1 MCRRVN
7 RAAALYCRSKKH
19 FITGVALM
27 VTATGVAHAAN
38 TVDSRFTNTI
48 VTGDGNSVTGNRDTH
63 FSGATSANDQVI
75 VGNHNTLNNT
85 MSSEII
91 GNYNTVTNSDIAV
104 KGESNTVSNA
114 YGQLVG
120 DSNKIDAANGT
131 TTVIGSSNNVT
142 GQSNTAVG
150 NGHTMTGRGSVAIG
164 EATTTTA
171 SNSVTLGTGSS
182 NNRDNTVSV
191 GAAGAER
198 QITNVAGGSARTDA
212 SNLGQVQDGDAATL
226 AAAKGYTD
234 TQVSAEAQKR
244 ADEDNRVLSTATNH
258 TNQAVAN
265 EAQTRGQ
272 EDARVLGEA
281 IDHAN
286 VVRRRERMVT
296 MKKLLVTL
304 TLAGAVG
311 LSSGAQAMSACEVA
325 LCMYG
330 KTTGNSGG
338 SECRAAEKKFFSI
351 QVRKKGKFKPNPTFE
366 KRKQYLN
373 GCSEADPDAA
383 ARALGADPAAKS
395 KILNKYGR
403 VPG

>member
-244 ADEDNRVLSTATNH
+244 AE
-258 TNQAVAN
+258 
-265 EAQTRGQ
+265 RG
-272 EDARVLGEA
+272 
-281 IDHAN
+281 
-286 VVRRRERMVT
+286 
-296 MKKLLVTL
+296 
-304 TLAGAVG
+304 
-311 LSSGAQAMSACEVA
+311 
-325 LCMYG
+325 
-330 KTTGNSGG
+330 
-338 SECRAAEKKFFSI
+338 
-351 QVRKKGKFKPNPTFE
+351 
-366 KRKQYLN
+366 
-373 GCSEADPDAA
+373 
-383 ARALGADPAAKS
+383 
-395 KILNKYGR
+395 
-403 VPG
+403 

>member
-75 VGNHNTLNNT
+75 VGNHNNLNNT

-91 GNYNTVTNSDIAV
+91 GNYNTVNNSDIV
-104 KGESNTVSNA
+104 VRGESNTVSNA
-114 YGQLVG
+114 YGQVSG

-150 NGHTMTGRGSVAIG
+150 NGNTMTGRGSVAIG
-164 EATTTTA
+164 ESTTTTA

-191 GAAGAER
+191 GSAGAER
-198 QITNVAGGSARTDA
+198 QITNVANGSTRTDA
-212 SNLGQVQDGDAATL
+212 SNVGQMQDGDAATL

-234 TQVSAEAQKR
+234 TKVAAEAK
-244 ADEDNRVLSTATNH
+244 
-258 TNQAVAN
+258 
-265 EAQTRGQ
+265 
-272 EDARVLGEA
+272 
-281 IDHAN
+281 
-286 VVRRRERMVT
+286 
-296 MKKLLVTL
+296 
-304 TLAGAVG
+304 
-311 LSSGAQAMSACEVA
+311 
-325 LCMYG
+325 
-330 KTTGNSGG
+330 
-338 SECRAAEKKFFSI
+338 
-351 QVRKKGKFKPNPTFE
+351 
-366 KRKQYLN
+366 
-373 GCSEADPDAA
+373 
-383 ARALGADPAAKS
+383 ARA
-395 KILNKYGR
+395 
-403 VPG
+403 

>member
-38 TVDSRFTNTI
+38 TVDSRFTNTV

-75 VGNHNTLNNT
+75 VGNHNNLNNT

-91 GNYNTVTNSDIAV
+91 GNYNTVTNSDIV
-104 KGESNTVSNA
+104 IRGESNTVSNA
-114 YGQLVG
+114 YGQVSG

-150 NGHTMTGRGSVAIG
+150 NGNTMTGRGSVAIG

-191 GAAGAER
+191 GSAGAER
-198 QITNVAGGSARTDA
+198 QITNVANGSTRTDA
-212 SNLGQVQDGDAATL
+212 SNVGQMQDGDAATL

-234 TQVSAEAQKR
+234 TKVAAEAK
-244 ADEDNRVLSTATNH
+244 A
-258 TNQAVAN
+258 
-265 EAQTRGQ
+265 
-272 EDARVLGEA
+272 
-281 IDHAN
+281 
-286 VVRRRERMVT
+286 
-296 MKKLLVTL
+296 
-304 TLAGAVG
+304 
-311 LSSGAQAMSACEVA
+311 
-325 LCMYG
+325 
-330 KTTGNSGG
+330 
-338 SECRAAEKKFFSI
+338 
-351 QVRKKGKFKPNPTFE
+351 
-366 KRKQYLN
+366 
-373 GCSEADPDAA
+373 
-383 ARALGADPAAKS
+383 
-395 KILNKYGR
+395 
-403 VPG
+403 